1 MIGTLPTL
9 REIFDRLRELEKRLV
24 KLEEQYKELY
34 KDFYSHQE
42 ILVGHNK

>member
-24 KLEEQYKELY
+24 KLEEQYEELY
-34 KDFYSHQE
+34 KDSYSHQE
-42 ILVGHNK
+42 ILVRYNK